1 MCSSDLTA
9 GSYDFHTGSLTLTAS
24 ADHGDGAG
32 AKAFYA
38 TAESAAV
45 CSVNET
51 TGAVTFLSDGPCVA
65 YATIAAVT
73 GFIAGIYL
81 DLSPSTSGP
90 FGQWTLVMV
99 LSCFAISYLGY
110 GDDAVNSNPAG
121 LILMTSSAV
130 VATLIGYLLIG
141 LIFGLNLGSTFH
153 TLKTI
158 LGFGIWSALIAP
170 ITVPFI
176 ARAHSV
182 VYSGIK

>member
-1 MCSSDLTA
+1 MWRREVSLSFLTFGLLFILQEGFIDQIRLPLGGFSLMLLAALIWSSI
-9 GSYDFHTGSLTLTAS
+9 S
-24 ADHGDGAG
+24 
-32 AKAFYA
+32 
-38 TAESAAV
+38 EP
-45 CSVNET
+45 E
-51 TGAVTFLSDGPCVA
+51 
-65 YATIAAVT
+65 IAAVT
-73 GFIAGIYL
+73 GFIAGIFM
-81 DLSPSTSGP
+81 DLSPSTAGP
-90 FGQWTLVMV
+90 FGHWTLVMV

-158 LGFGIWSALIAP
+158 LGFCLWSALVAP
-170 ITVPFI
+170 IFVPFI